1 MKKTL
6 LLIQLFYLI
15 SCKPEKGDVG
25 PKGPTGQIGD
35 VGISGQNGPQGP
47 KGPTGDKGALGPQGP
62 QGETGPSGAYSGFS
76 TGWQNTDWVLVSDQ
90 VVGGIRTLTYSFIY
104 SNDKI
109 TSQTLNNSYYEV
121 YANSTTKNVQ
131 VKLSTITLTY
141 RKIGSAIFK
150 IGMSPSVGK
159 IQFNMTSSTAV
170 PSTANADSFKD
181 SLNTDRIK
189 INFSTIY

>member
-6 LLIQLFYLI
+6 LLIPLLYLI

-25 PKGPTGQIGD
+25 PKGATGQIGD

-47 KGPTGDKGALGPQGP
+47 KGPTGDKGPTGAQGP
-62 QGETGPSGAYSGFS
+62 QGETGPSGAYFGFS
-76 TGWQNTDWVLVSDQ
+76 TGWQNTDWVLASDQ

-109 TSQTLNNSYYEV
+109 TSQTLNKSYYEV
-121 YANSTTKNVQ
+121 YANSTPKNVQ

-141 RKIGSAIFK
+141 RKIGATNFN

-159 IQFNMTSSTAV
+159 IQFNMISSTAV
-170 PSTANADSFKD
+170 ASTANANSFKD
-181 SLNTDRIK
+181 SLNSDRIK
-189 INFSTIY
+189 INFSSIY